1 MRDPLQAFWKRA
13 RQSAMLYGALGT
25 IMRVGANVLLLP
37 FVLKRLSE
45 AEQAMWWVFVAW
57 GAVANLADFG
67 FGQSLS
73 RVYSYLFA
81 GAQDFDTE
89 GLGPPPE
96 RREPNLPRLRMLNST
111 VGYLYSR
118 LCLAGTGLLALGG
131 SLFLLHKVQSAANP
145 AALWICWGLYVAAIG
160 YSLATTR
167 WYVACQGVNRVRE
180 LQVSNLWS
188 GLAYLVSASALLL
201 WHWGLFAMVAA
212 TGLRSVIAH
221 WMCRRAFHQ
230 AVPPVAGPRAAPEL
244 QMLRKL
250 WPNARKFGVLSLG
263 VYLIFQANVLICSH
277 YLGDKTTASFGLTVQ
292 VGTFLTNFS
301 ALWLVVK
308 WPAITILRAQGRLR
322 EMGVLFAR
330 RLVWVMGTFLIG
342 AVLLVLLGNR
352 LLEWK
357 GVQTRLLPESCL
369 VVYLFYLGQQQ
380 FYVQFGSLT
389 FTENVVPFFKL
400 SLFTGLGVFLLTAA
414 MTWWLGLWG
423 LVLGPLLATMAVCTW
438 YVPWRGFQGQPLS
451 VREFVCA
458 AVLGRS

>member
-1 MRDPLQAFWKRA
+1 
-13 RQSAMLYGALGT
+13 MLYGAMGT
-25 IMRVGANVLLLP
+25 TVRVGANVLLLP

-45 AEQAMWWVFVAW
+45 AEQALWWVFVAW
-57 GAVANLADFG
+57 GAAANLADFG

-89 GLGPPPE
+89 GLRPPPE
-96 RREPNLPRLRMLNST
+96 RREPNLPRLRVLNAT

-118 LCLAGTGLLALGG
+118 LSLAGIALLALGG
-131 SLFLLHKVQSAANP
+131 SFFIFQKAQAAANP
-145 AALWICWGLYVAAIG
+145 LALWICWGCYVGVVG

-167 WYVACQGVNRVRE
+167 WYIACQGVNRVRE
-180 LQVSNLWS
+180 LQASNLWS
-188 GLAYLVSASALLL
+188 GLAYLVSASILLL

-212 TGLRSVIAH
+212 TALRGLIAH
-221 WMCRRAFHQ
+221 WICRSAFHR
-230 AVPPVAGPRAAPEL
+230 AVPQVAGRREPPEM

-263 VYLIFQANVLICSH
+263 VYLVYQANVLICSH
-277 YLGDKTTASFGLTVQ
+277 YLGDTATASFGLTAQ
-292 VGTFLTNFS
+292 VGAFLTSFS

-308 WPAITILRAQGRLR
+308 WPEITMLRAQGRLR

-330 RLVWVMGTFLIG
+330 RLTWVMGTFLIG

-357 GVQTRLLPESCL
+357 GVPTRLLPLSCL
-369 VVYLFYLGQQQ
+369 VVYLFYLGQQL

-389 FTENVVPFFKL
+389 FTENVVPFYKL
-400 SLFTGLGVFLLTAA
+400 SLFTGLGVFLLSAA
-414 MTWWLGLWG
+414 LTWWLGLWG
-423 LVLGPLLATMAVCTW
+423 LISGPLVATMVVCTW
-438 YVPWRGFQGQPLS
+438 YVPWRGFRGQPLS
-451 VREFVCA
+451 VREFIRA
-458 AVLGRS
+458 ALLGRL